1 MSNIEPGIY
10 RARGIEGSDQYGTA
24 TTGTEQVSVDL
35 ELIEIGA
42 TVTTILSFSDAATPY
57 SSDRLRALGWEGGAS
72 FAGIS
77 KNEVNV
83 QISYEEYD
91 GKTRLKAEIQ
101 ASRFSFA
108 RPMDDAQKRAFF
120 ARITGG
126 SAPKPVANA
135 GSYPANWDE
144 KPAQEPRGGGRPAMK
159 L

>member
-10 RARGIEGSDQYGTA
+10 RARAIEGSEQYGVA
-24 TTGTEQVSVDL
+24 KTGTEQVSVDL
-35 ELIEIGA
+35 ELVEIGA
-42 TVTTILSFSDAATPY
+42 VVTAILAFSDAATPY
-57 SSDRLRALGWEGGAS
+57 SLDRLRALGWEGGDT

-83 QISYEEYD
+83 QIAYEEYE
-91 GKTRLKAEIQ
+91 GKTRIKAEIQ

-108 RPMDDAQKRAFF
+108 KPMDDAQKRAFF

-126 SAPKPVANA
+126 SAPKPAANA

-144 KPAQEPRGGGRPAMK
+144 KPAQAQRGGRQAMK